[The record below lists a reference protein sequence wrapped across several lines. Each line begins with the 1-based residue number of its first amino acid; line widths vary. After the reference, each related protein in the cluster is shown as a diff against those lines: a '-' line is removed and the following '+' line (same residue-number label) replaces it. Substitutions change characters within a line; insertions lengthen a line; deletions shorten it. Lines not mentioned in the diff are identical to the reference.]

1 MARVRGYFTDGAR
14 RPYVGAEVVLPRL
27 GVWGE
32 IELLVDTG
40 SDSTI
45 IHWGDRL
52 RLRTPDGQ
60 PLAAGTIFRDGSEAS
75 GIAGSHVQYGSENAV
90 LFFDT
95 EEGRQV
101 AVRVRVDIELTPP
114 IAEVPSL
121 LGRDVLSEARLDFN
135 MPADELV
142 LDWALA

>member
-1 MARVRGYFTDGAR
+1 M
-14 RPYVGAEVVLPRL
+14 
-27 GVWGE
+27 
-32 IELLVDTG
+32 
-40 SDSTI
+40 
-45 IHWGDRL
+45 
-52 RLRTPDGQ
+52 
-60 PLAAGTIFRDGSEAS
+60 
-75 GIAGSHVQYGSENAV
+75 

-95 EEGRQV
+95 EEGTQV

-114 IAEVPSL
+114 SADIPSL